1 MEGLGSGLVSW
12 SLQMFSLST
21 RVYGWVYSTSYCY
34 CMGNK
39 TKRKGGRVAWHC
51 KYHLSVKRLPIKN
64 GGDLDKVTD
73 FFNLVGFFIIIIVGW
88 FVKLLR
94 AQKYVV
100 RRQCDNTDV

>member
-1 MEGLGSGLVSW
+1 MCPRK
-12 SLQMFSLST
+12 F
-21 RVYGWVYSTSYCY
+21 
-34 CMGNK
+34 MGGYVQPHIAIVREIK
-39 TKRKGGRVAWHC
+39 QKERERRVAWHC
-51 KYHLSVKRLPIKN
+51 KYHLSVKRLSIKN
-64 GGDLDKVTD
+64 GGGDLDTVTD